1 VSKTA
6 IPIGAI
12 IREHRKAHEL
22 SLEELSSR
30 TGITI
35 STLSRIESG
44 KTGATFDRIE
54 EIANGLGVRVQEL
67 FVSKTASAGTDS
79 GARTRRAV
87 SRAGA
92 CSVVRSDHY
101 EYESLCWEF
110 QDQAL
115 FPVRARVLC
124 RNLEAFGPLVRHPGQ
139 EFIYVLRGR
148 ARVVL
153 EHYED
158 TILEPED
165 ALYIDSEM
173 GHAILDASDDGNT
186 VILGTA
192 TVKRPAT

>member
-1 VSKTA
+1 VSKAA

-12 IREHRKAHEL
+12 IRQHRKACGL
-22 SLEELSSR
+22 SLEELSAR
-30 TGITI
+30 TAITI

-44 KTGATFDRIE
+44 KTGATFDRIQ
-54 EIANGLGVRVQEL
+54 EIANALGVPMPQL
-67 FVSKTASAGTDS
+67 FVARVASAGSDP
-79 GARTRRAV
+79 GARARRSV

-92 CSVVRSDHY
+92 RSVVRSDHY

-110 QDQAL
+110 QDQAI

-124 RNLEAFGPLVRHPGQ
+124 RDLQEFGPLVHHPGQ
-139 EFIYVLRGR
+139 EFIYVLCGR
-148 ARVVL
+148 ARVIL

-158 TILEPED
+158 TVLEPGG

-186 VILGTA
+186 VILGAA